1 MGGQKQVSYKLVLK
15 EVQNNFWLKK
25 YMKNEKSFHMHEEGK
40 WVLSATSFHNHT
52 VLDCTQQNR
61 IYLDNRENKPHKLLN
76 KHRSKE
82 ALFPVCIFYP
92 PHQVT
97 PSFQ

>member
-25 YMKNEKSFHMHEEGK
+25 YMKNEKSFHMHKKEGK
-40 WVLSATSFHNHT
+40 WVLSATSFHNHA
-52 VLDCTQQNR
+52 VLNCTQQNR
-61 IYLDNRENKPHKLLN
+61 IYSDNRENKPHKLLN
-76 KHRSKE
+76 KHTSKE
-82 ALFPVCIFYP
+82 ASFPAF
-92 PHQVT
+92 T